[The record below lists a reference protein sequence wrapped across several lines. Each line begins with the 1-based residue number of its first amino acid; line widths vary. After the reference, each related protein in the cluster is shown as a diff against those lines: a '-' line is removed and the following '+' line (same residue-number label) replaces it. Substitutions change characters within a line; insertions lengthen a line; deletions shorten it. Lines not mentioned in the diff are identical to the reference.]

1 MRSISAMLDN
11 IIIIKIKQSKTGLA
25 ADVMQLTIIL
35 NLIVLSAVPRESC
48 EIIMLF
54 VKKKKK
60 IISFQFN
67 LFSVFVSV
75 FFINLLLNKYYYYYN
90 YKNQLSQV

>member
-60 IISFQFN
+60 KLFLFN
-67 LFSVFVSV
+67 LICLVC
-75 FFINLLLNKYYYYYN
+75 L
-90 YKNQLSQV
+90 